1 MAIYII
7 LFLSIVAA
15 LFLSVFL
22 KKIYT
27 WRKKVD
33 GNAILLPEQIKDDI
47 DNGIDKNHKDIHLLI
62 RKIGELSNIST
73 KNNNQNS
80 KYFDNINEALTPLKD
95 TIASQRDEIQRL
107 QKGYDNHIKKSFVRR
122 LIDLRGRI
130 SFYTRKENK
139 NSPEVIDATN
149 NILKILDYMFKTENI
164 KTMTFDGLSLNEID
178 SDEVDILEENAVNTK
193 DNKLAGRVKETLSLC
208 YYLEGND
215 GKKEVISKGLVTFY
229 KK

>member
-1 MAIYII
+1 
-7 LFLSIVAA
+7 
-15 LFLSVFL
+15 
-22 KKIYT
+22 
-27 WRKKVD
+27 
-33 GNAILLPEQIKDDI
+33 
-47 DNGIDKNHKDIHLLI
+47 HKDIHLLI